1 MKTFLVYFRDN
12 KGISKARFVDAL
24 DDKSAENNV
33 LESYPKKV
41 RDYVQIFYAN
51 ECVDIP
57 TIKKV
62 KI

>member
-24 DDKSAENNV
+24 DEKSAGNDV

-51 ECVDIP
+51 ECVDIL
-57 TIKKV
+57 TVKKV